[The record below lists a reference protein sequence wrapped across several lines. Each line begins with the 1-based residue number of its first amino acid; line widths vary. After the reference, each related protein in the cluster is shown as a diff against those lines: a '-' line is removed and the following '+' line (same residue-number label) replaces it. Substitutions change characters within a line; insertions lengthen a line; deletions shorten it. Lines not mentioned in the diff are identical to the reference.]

1 MNSWDHHLLRK
12 FSSTSHFRLMNQ
24 VRSELRTHPLK
35 RNELTRVLSIET
47 KPSAT
52 YNSRENKRYLYNQT
66 DISAV
71 LGWGFLDVSAACA
84 PMDENDYQKLLD
96 FGIEREKLI
105 NQVIKE
111 TFGVTTGIKDISG
124 LSDEMEGSIRLIYP
138 SPEMAPPDG
147 LGRRRRRRRR
157 RVARPC
163 LRARSF
169 RSRRAPRG
177 DVPRPRARRV
187 LHSVWHVASA
197 ALLLD
202 FLLEQ

>member
-1 MNSWDHHLLRK
+1 MIMERFPNLTSAQCVDRLFQTAAGGIGADISGRITTAFANPNEIYTRYYKGHLCDPPKDNSSNSLI
-12 FSSTSHFRLMNQ
+12 
-24 VRSELRTHPLK
+24 LK
-35 RNELTRVLSIET
+35 ADPNSI
-47 KPSAT
+47 A
-52 YNSRENKRYLYNQT
+52 NLYNQT

-71 LGWGFLDVSAACA
+71 FGWGFLDVSAACA

-147 LGRRRRRRRR
+147 LGT
-157 RVARPC
+157 
-163 LRARSF
+163 
-169 RSRRAPRG
+169 
-177 DVPRPRARRV
+177 
-187 LHSVWHVASA
+187 
-197 ALLLD
+197 
-202 FLLEQ
+202 